1 MEQNHIHHQYDVDL
15 QKISSLFLEMG
26 GLVETQVE
34 FAIRA
39 IQNSDSTL
47 TQLVIQQEEK
57 VNEYEIEIDA
67 LCSSIIAKRQPI
79 ASDLRFIIAI
89 SKMTTNLERIGD
101 EADKIARKTRRLI
114 SEKQLSLINSTEI
127 LEEAKFALNLFSMV
141 LTALKIQDVKKA
153 REIIHE
159 DKILDEAFA
168 KILTNL
174 MQGVYSGD
182 KDVSVL
188 MDFLFMAKGIER
200 IGDHT
205 KNISELII
213 YMVEGVDVR
222 HK

>member
-1 MEQNHIHHQYDVDL
+1 MEQKHIHHQYDVDL

-26 GLVETQVE
+26 DLVETQVE

-67 LCSSIIAKRQPI
+67 LCSSIIARRQPI

-101 EADKIARKTRRLI
+101 EAEKIARKTRRLI
-114 SEKQLSLINSTEI
+114 TEKQLTQINSTEI
-127 LEEAKFALNLFSMV
+127 LEEAKFALKLLSMV
-141 LTALKIQDVKKA
+141 LTAFKLQDVKQS
-153 REIIHE
+153 REIIRE
-159 DKILDEAFA
+159 DKILDDAFA

-174 MQGVYSGD
+174 MHGDYSRNN
-182 KDVSVL
+182 DVSVL

>member
-1 MEQNHIHHQYDVDL
+1 MEQKHIHHQYDVDL

-26 GLVETQVE
+26 DLVETQVE

-39 IQNSDSTL
+39 IQNSDSAL

-67 LCSSIIAKRQPI
+67 LCSSVIARRQPI

-101 EADKIARKTRRLI
+101 EAEKIAQKTRRLI
-114 SEKQLSLINSTEI
+114 SERQLKLIDNINI
-127 LEEAKFALNLFSMV
+127 LEEAKISLHLLSGV
-141 LTALKIQDVKKA
+141 LTAFSRQDIKQAQEVINQDKA
-153 REIIHE
+153 L
-159 DKILDEAFA
+159 DDAFVQILN
-168 KILTNL
+168 TL
-174 MQGVYSGD
+174 MLGVYSGG
-182 KDVSVL
+182 KDVSIL
-188 MDFLFMAKGIER
+188 MDCLFMAKGIER

-205 KNISELII
+205 KNIAEQII
-213 YMVEGVDVR
+213 YMVEGVDIR

>member
-15 QKISSLFLEMG
+15 QKISSLFLRMG
-26 GLVETQVE
+26 DLVETQIE
-34 FAIRA
+34 FAIKA

-114 SEKQLSLINSTEI
+114 SEKQLGLINSTEI

-141 LTALKIQDVKKA
+141 LVALQTHDVKKA
-153 REIIHE
+153 REIIDK
-159 DKILDEAFA
+159 DKILDETFA

-174 MQGVYSGD
+174 MQGVYSGN

-213 YMVEGVDVR
+213 YMVEGIDVR

>member
-1 MEQNHIHHQYDVDL
+1 MEQKHIHHQYDIDL
-15 QKISSLFLEMG
+15 QNISSLFLEMG
-26 GLVETQVE
+26 DLVETQVE

-39 IQNSDSTL
+39 IQNRDSTL

-67 LCSSIIAKRQPI
+67 LCSSVIARRQPI
-79 ASDLRFIIAI
+79 ASDLRLIIAI

-101 EADKIARKTRRLI
+101 EADKISRKTRRLI
-114 SEKQLSLINSTEI
+114 SENQLGQINSTEI
-127 LEEAKFALNLFSMV
+127 LEEAKFALELFSMV
-141 LTALKIQDVKKA
+141 LTAFKVQDANKS
-153 REIIHE
+153 REIIHG
-159 DKILDEAFA
+159 DKILDEAFS
-168 KILTNL
+168 KILTSL
-174 MQGVYSGD
+174 MQGVYSGN

-205 KNISELII
+205 KNIAELII
-213 YMVEGVDVR
+213 YLVEGIDIR

>member
-1 MEQNHIHHQYDVDL
+1 MEQKHIHHQYDIDL
-15 QKISSLFLEMG
+15 QNISSLFLEMG
-26 GLVETQVE
+26 DLVESQFE
-34 FAIRA
+34 FAIKA

-47 TQLVIQQEEK
+47 AQLVIQQEEK

-67 LCSSIIAKRQPI
+67 LCSSVIARRQPI
-79 ASDLRFIIAI
+79 ASDLRLIIAI

-101 EADKIARKTRRLI
+101 EADKISRKTRRLI
-114 SEKQLSLINSTEI
+114 SENQLSQINSTEI
-127 LEEAKFALNLFSMV
+127 LDEAKFSLELFSMV
-141 LTALKIQDVKKA
+141 LTAFKMQDANKS
-153 REIIHE
+153 REIISD
-159 DKILDEAFA
+159 DKILDETFS

-174 MQGVYSGD
+174 MQGVYSGN

-205 KNISELII
+205 KNIAELII
-213 YMVEGVDVR
+213 YLVEGIDIR